1 MAQHGAALGGG
12 QVGVRE
18 RLCTGRLWAWNGLQG
33 SGHSS
38 ELPELREHWLSDVEI
53 GFGWC
58 CVEPGVGLGDPCG
71 SLPTLWFCGSN
82 CVCPSGVFKISEG
95 MGALVTLG
103 REPPVST
110 YCNFWT
116 GS

>member
-1 MAQHGAALGGG
+1 VAILQGFAKHRRRGGRHGRGGG
-12 QVGVRE
+12 LRQRAVGME
-18 RLCTGRLWAWNGLQG
+18 RAPLAAGVQG
-33 SGHSS
+33 AFGQCSQTQS
-38 ELPELREHWLSDVEI
+38 LD
-53 GFGWC
+53 FGWS
-58 CVEPGVGLGDPCG
+58 CVKPGVGLGDPCG